1 MEWKWAYAA
10 LENRAFKLGSSF
22 EFVEFCVLAFLSFS
36 LPVLVGHPQQV
47 VGTLVNAFLIITALN
62 LGARQAF
69 FLSLLP
75 SIGAL
80 TRGVLFGPFT
90 PALAIMVP
98 FIWAGNFI
106 LILAIKM
113 LLIERRA
120 SYALAVIAGSFAKAS
135 LLFASAFALLQFNLV
150 PALFLTAM
158 GAVQLFTALAGG
170 VLAWLVVK
178 AGSRLARLPQVL

>member
-1 MEWKWAYAA
+1 MELKWIYST

-22 EFVEFCVLAFLSFS
+22 EFVEFCILAFLSFS
-36 LPVLVGHPQQV
+36 LPFFIGHPQQV

-62 LGARQAF
+62 LGARQALS
-69 FLSLLP
+69 LSLLP

-80 TRGVLFGPFT
+80 SRGILFGPFT

-113 LLIERRA
+113 LFVERRA
-120 SYALAVIAGSFAKAS
+120 SYALAVIAGSFAKAG
-135 LLFASAFALLQFNLV
+135 LLFASAFALLQFGLV
-150 PALFLTAM
+150 PALFLSAM
-158 GAVQLFTALAGG
+158 GVVQLFTALAGG
-170 VLAWLVVK
+170 VLAFLTVK
-178 AGSRLARLPQVL
+178 AGNRLAILP